1 MISGRNRMISD
12 TSAPIGTNS
21 GGRKS
26 RCSQSWA
33 RMISSFYTYPLSANL
48 GTQTINDSLQARAS
62 DGGFPFEIK
71 K

>member
-1 MISGRNRMISD
+1 MISGIW
-12 TSAPIGTNS
+12 APIGTNS

-33 RMISSFYTYPLSANL
+33 RMISSLYTYPLSAIL
-48 GTQTINDSLQARAS
+48 GTQTVNDSLQARAS
-62 DGGFPFEIK
+62 DGGFPLEIK